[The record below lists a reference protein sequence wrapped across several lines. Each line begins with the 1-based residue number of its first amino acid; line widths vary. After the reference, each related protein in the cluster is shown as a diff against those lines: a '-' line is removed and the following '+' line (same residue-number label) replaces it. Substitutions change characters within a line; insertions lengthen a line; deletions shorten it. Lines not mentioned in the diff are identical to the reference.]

1 MKGAVFTI
9 LLQIII
15 GVFGE
20 LQLGSTVNIFTRYG
34 FLAWSMRVLPDTT
47 TGSAFT
53 EPTKTIYNHRIQ
65 AKDIIDNVSITMDM
79 SFCETVEQLYQT
91 YFKNYHIEGFTGGGV
106 WRGFVG
112 QWENNRML
120 SATKLGINETYLDQN
135 VSFVFVRITRT
146 TQRHSIPDGFNFK
159 TDLNGNVVAFLN
171 DIKNTSDVME
181 FIRTYGT
188 HYIHSYVLGDSVF
201 QVFVFRKRKFTLL
214 RNIYKTKKN
223 VEHRRYFSPWYAEH
237 IGLIRKASGG
247 LKVEDWMNK
256 KIVQPFYI
264 MRFPSIFELSK
275 KLNVES
281 FKKDRRRANYV
292 QNMVFTED
300 ILIQLDLRTL
310 DTVMSDVAM
319 GVSFREELNNRIKL
333 WEMNK

>member
-1 MKGAVFTI
+1 MKGAVLTI

-15 GVFGE
+15 SIFGE

-47 TGSAFT
+47 DGSAFT
-53 EPTKTIYNHRIQ
+53 EPTKTIYNHKIFI
-65 AKDIIDNVSITMDM
+65 KDTVDATSITMDM
-79 SFCETVEQLYQT
+79 SFCDTVEQLYQT
-91 YFKNYHIEGFTGGGV
+91 YFKNYHIEGFTEGGV
-106 WRGFVG
+106 WRGFAG

-146 TQRHSIPDGFNFK
+146 TQKHSIPDGFNFK
-159 TDLNGNVVAFLN
+159 TDLNGNFVAFLN
-171 DIKNTSDVME
+171 DVKNTTDVME

-201 QVFVFRKRKFTLL
+201 QVFVFKKRKFTLL

-223 VEHRRYFSPWYAEH
+223 VDPRRYFSPWYAEH
-237 IGLIRKASGG
+237 IGKIRKASGSSRD
-247 LKVEDWMNK
+247 EDWMNMK
-256 KIVQPFYI
+256 MVQTFYI
-264 MRFPSIFELSK
+264 MRFTSIFELSK

-281 FKKDRRRANYV
+281 FREDRQRAIDV
-292 QNMVFTED
+292 ENMVFKED
-300 ILIQLDLRTL
+300 ILIQLELRTL
-310 DTVMSDVAM
+310 DSVMSDVIRD
-319 GVSFREELNNRIKL
+319 SFKEVLNNQIKL
-333 WEMNK
+333 WQVNK